1 MNENKLYKLLKKIIL
16 DKKNLK
22 KKRKSIIKLN
32 KNVNWLSQNKIII
45 RALNES

>member
-32 KNVNWLSQNKIII
+32 KNVSWLSQNKIII